1 MTSKRIRLP
10 KEGQQPDQKPTDT
23 SFIDADVEG
32 HGFVNPA
39 PPSMSPRSPSQGGDA
54 IPGDGDDTDDWKGL
68 NDR

>member
-1 MTSKRIRLP
+1 MANKRIRLP
-10 KEGQQPDQKPTDT
+10 KEGMQPDPPATDA

-54 IPGDGDDTDDWKGL
+54 VPDDGDETDTWKGL
-68 NDR
+68 DHP